1 MIIKAIYPTQL
12 GGHIYYVGDT
22 LDYAGE
28 VTPRIAAN
36 FRDENGKPLVA
47 GKAVATNATKA
58 TAKSESAAPKAD
70 DAEVLIRKTAVSFG
84 REGLKAAL
92 DEAHISYSANATTL
106 SLAKA
111 LLVHRGEVTP

>member
-36 FRDENGKPLVA
+36 FRDENGKPLTA
-47 GKAVATNATKA
+47 GKTATTTATKA
-58 TAKSESAAPKAD
+58 KSETAAPKAND
-70 DAEVLIRKTAVSFG
+70 TEDLIRKTAVSFG

>member
-12 GGHIYYVGDT
+12 SGHIYYVGDT

-36 FRDENGKPLVA
+36 FRDENGKPLAVG
-47 GKAVATNATKA
+47 GKTATK
-58 TAKSESAAPKAD
+58 TDAKKETPVPRLN
-70 DAEVLIRKTAVSFG
+70 ETEGLIRKTAIAYG

-92 DEAHISYSANATTL
+92 DEAHVTYSANATTL
-106 SLAKA
+106 GLAKA
-111 LLVHRGEVTP
+111 LLVHRGEINP